1 MGAAAVEGFARLVTA
16 RRDIRRFRPDPVE
29 PGTLRRILEAAHAA
43 PSVGHSQ
50 PWRFVLVEDAVTRQ
64 RAAILADRQR
74 LAQAAGMDERSGRH
88 LLDLDLEGIREA
100 PVGIVVCCDRRA
112 AAGGVLGRATFAD
125 TDLWSCACAIE
136 NLWLAA
142 RAEGLGVGWVTLF
155 RPDDLRNLVG
165 APDGVETLGWL
176 CVGWPDERP
185 PAPGLERR
193 GWSARLPLDS
203 VVLRERWPSSGAPAP
218 PTSHLAPPTPP
229 SPSGAPPTGPVLAT
243 EPSPSVAP
251 PTSHLAP
258 PSPSVAPPSRAAVV
272 AARDEADRLLSTPR
286 SLGVL
291 DAAVDRLRVHG
302 VDADGGTLVIAAA
315 DHPVARLGV
324 SAYPVT
330 VTREVVG
337 AAVAGEAL
345 GAVAA
350 RGAGLEVLV
359 VDAGVA
365 GGPVPGAIDLRAP
378 EGRGDLVGADAMEP
392 AISNR
397 LLEAG
402 RTLGAEVG
410 GRRIVALGEIGVGN
424 TTVAAALSAALL
436 ASTPGDVVG
445 LGSGADR
452 SILDAK
458 LAVVSGALSRLPP
471 REHTA
476 RELLAA
482 LGGPEIAVLTGVV
495 LGVAGAGGVVV
506 LDGLA
511 TSVAALVALGE
522 EPAVAAH
529 LVAGQR
535 SREPAHAAVL
545 AALGLEPLLDLRIR
559 AGEGAGAALAVGL
572 LRHAGRVREG
582 TARTSPPAPPG
593 DADRSGRN

>member
-1 MGAAAVEGFARLVTA
+1 MGAEAVEGFARLVAA
-16 RRDIRRFRPDPVE
+16 RRDIRRFRPDPID
-29 PGTLRRILEAAHAA
+29 PGALRRVLQAAHGA

-50 PWRFVLVEDAVTRQ
+50 PWRFVLVEDPTIRQ
-64 RAAILADRQR
+64 RAATLADQQR

-112 AAGGVLGRATFAD
+112 PAAGVLGRATFAD
-125 TDLWSCACAIE
+125 TDVWSCACAIE

-155 RPDDLRNLVG
+155 RPEDLRALVA

-203 VVLRERWPSSGAPAP
+203 VILRERWPEAGAPAP
-218 PTSHLAPPTPP
+218 PASHLAPPDP
-229 SPSGAPPTGPVLAT
+229 
-243 EPSPSVAP
+243 
-251 PTSHLAP
+251 
-258 PSPSVAPPSRAAVV
+258 AAVV

-291 DAAVDRLRVHG
+291 DAAVDRLKTHG
-302 VDADGGTLVIAAA
+302 VDTEGGTLVIVAA
-315 DHPVARLGV
+315 DHPVAALGV

-330 VTREVVG
+330 VTAEVAA

-350 RGAGLEVLV
+350 RGAGLEVCV

-365 GGPVPGAIDLRAP
+365 GGPVPGALDLHAP
-378 EGRGDLVGADAMEP
+378 EARGDLVHADAMDP
-392 AISNR
+392 ATSDR
-397 LLEAG
+397 LVEAG
-402 RTLGAEVG
+402 RALGEHVG
-410 GRRIVALGEIGVGN
+410 DRRVVALGEIGVAN

-436 ASTPGDVVG
+436 ASSPADVVG
-445 LGSGADR
+445 VGSGADR
-452 SILDAK
+452 SILDTK
-458 LAVVSGALSRLPP
+458 LAVVSAALSRLP
-471 REHTA
+471 RRQHTA

-482 LGGPEIAVLTGVV
+482 VGGPEIAVLVGVV

-511 TSVAALVALGE
+511 TSVAALVAIAE

-529 LVAGQR
+529 LIAGQR

-545 AALGLEPLLDLRIR
+545 TALGLEPLLDLRIR

-572 LRHAGRVREG
+572 LHHAGTVRAG
-582 TARTSPPAPPG
+582 TARTAPPAPPG
-593 DADRSGRN
+593 EG